1 MLLNSN
7 LLIDIARVL
16 HISVD
21 KTSHT
26 ELCSG
31 VAGNILAISCCTA
44 VRKLGSGRVSC
55 PLCSTSVEDALVE
68 LMNLSHRLVSI
79 DKLHYLATEAG
90 FEEDFLFHFGRKV
103 LPSNNIEDVEF
114 WIGLVQRKL
123 SNAFHRE
130 NVIADKHNFH
140 DKVSIY

>member
-1 MLLNSN
+1 MNCN
-7 LLIDIARVL
+7 LLIGIARIR

-21 KTSHT
+21 KTSNT
-26 ELCSG
+26 ELFSG
-31 VAGNILAISCCTA
+31 VAGDILAISCCAA
-44 VRKLGSGRVSC
+44 VQKLGSGRVSC
-55 PLCSTSVEDALVE
+55 PLFSASVEDALVE

-79 DKLHYLATEAG
+79 DKLHYLATKAG
-90 FEEDFLFHFGRKV
+90 FEEEFLFHFGRKV
-103 LPSNNIEDVEF
+103 LPSNNIEDVKF

>member
-1 MLLNSN
+1 M
-7 LLIDIARVL
+7 
-16 HISVD
+16 
-21 KTSHT
+21 
-26 ELCSG
+26 
-31 VAGNILAISCCTA
+31 
-44 VRKLGSGRVSC
+44 RKLGSGRVSC
-55 PLCSTSVEDALVE
+55 PLFSASVEDALVE

-90 FEEDFLFHFGRKV
+90 FEEDFLIHFGRKV